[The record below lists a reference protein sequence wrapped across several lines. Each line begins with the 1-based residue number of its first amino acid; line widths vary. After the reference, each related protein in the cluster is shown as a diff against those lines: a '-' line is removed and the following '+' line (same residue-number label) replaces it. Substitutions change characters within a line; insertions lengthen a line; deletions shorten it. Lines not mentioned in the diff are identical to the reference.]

1 MPQLA
6 RKSLGK
12 RTSARQLSMRWR
24 FSEMA
29 KYHLA
34 IIVFCSCPLSL
45 AQDQSFEDTPADLVP
60 NAERLKTLESNPDD
74 HPVVMLK
81 LLNYKSET
89 GRKSYGKY
97 LESSVPRIRELGGE
111 ILFYGKATS
120 VDSDL
125 IDETKLFGW
134 RTSPWDG
141 VVLEKYRSRKDL
153 GKLSESEDYRK
164 GLIHRRDGL
173 ENTVVYALNGTRRR
187 IDGVEPTVAAINLE
201 PDHPPPAVYML
212 NLLRFKR
219 GGENS
224 YFEDYGK
231 PVTELIFK
239 KHHGKIIY
247 GLKPEQTLIGEEQYD
262 RVILVMYPSIE
273 EFTKMIQSEEY
284 QQISHYRED
293 AIEVGHLFAFTSES
307 EELKRLSELE

>member
-1 MPQLA
+1 
-6 RKSLGK
+6 
-12 RTSARQLSMRWR
+12 
-24 FSEMA
+24 MA

-45 AQDQSFEDTPADLVP
+45 AQGQSFHDTPADLSP
-60 NAERLKTLESNPDD
+60 TAERLKALESNPDD

-81 LLNYKSET
+81 LVKYKSGT
-89 GRKSYGKY
+89 GRESYGKY
-97 LESSVPRIRELGGE
+97 LETSVPRIRELGGE
-111 ILFYGKATS
+111 ILFYGKAKS

-141 VVLEKYRSRKDL
+141 VVLEKYRSRKDF

-173 ENTVVYALNGTRRR
+173 ENTVVYALNGTRRP
-187 IDGVEPTVAAINLE
+187 IVGVKPTVAAVDIQ
-201 PDHPPPAVYML
+201 PDHPHPAFYML
-212 NLLRFKR
+212 NLLKFKP
-219 GGENS
+219 GGEKL
-224 YFEDYGK
+224 YFEEYGR
-231 PVTELIFK
+231 PVTKLIVK

-247 GLKPEQTLIGEEQYD
+247 GLKPEQIIIGEEQYD

-273 EFTKMIQSEEY
+273 EFAQMIQSEEY
-284 QQISHYRED
+284 QKVSHYRTD
-293 AIEVGHLFAFTSES
+293 AIELGHLFAFTSES
-307 EELKRLSELE
+307 EALKRLNERK